1 MRRVIQEEWAAFER
15 KVLPV
20 NCSAVQRQ
28 EMRRAFYA
36 GAMIVFDAVAHA
48 MSDGDE
54 MTPADEQLLID
65 LAREREEYLALL
77 ALGRA

>member
-1 MRRVIQEEWAAFER
+1 MRRMIREEWAAFER
-15 KVLPV
+15 KVLPA

-48 MSDGDE
+48 MSDADD
-54 MTPADEQLLID
+54 MTAADEQVLNDLLN
-65 LAREREEYLALL
+65 EREEYLALL
-77 ALGRA
+77 ALGLA